1 MPQTVIMIKIITY
14 KRRKLDNSFTV
25 EVLPG
30 LLFVGIILVIVS
42 GILGGCA

>member
-1 MPQTVIMIKIITY
+1 MVKVTTY
-14 KRRKLDNSFTV
+14 KPRKLDNSFAA

-30 LLFVGIILVIVS
+30 LLFVGILALTILS